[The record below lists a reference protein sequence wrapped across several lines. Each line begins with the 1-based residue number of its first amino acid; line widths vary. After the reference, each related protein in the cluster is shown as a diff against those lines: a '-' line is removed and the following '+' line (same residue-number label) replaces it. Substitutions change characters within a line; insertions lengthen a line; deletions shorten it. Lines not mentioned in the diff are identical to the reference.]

1 MKNKHQQQSEKT
13 YQAFIDAIMKII
25 AEGDIEKFTI
35 RSLCSSLGLSPR
47 TFYLYFK
54 NKDHAILQCYNTHEE
69 ELLKQILE
77 AQKEAADPLDKV
89 LQIFDAKVVV
99 SLKFA
104 KLGRELYVCALHY
117 YDENLFDDTIPLYV
131 KVKEALDECLEK
143 KLYSFN
149 EDTRTV
155 AWELIDFS
163 RGIVFDYYLRQEG
176 YDLRSVSAKRMKR
189 YLGTFV
195 QE

>member
-1 MKNKHQQQSEKT
+1 MQ
-13 YQAFIDAIMKII
+13 
-25 AEGDIEKFTI
+25 
-35 RSLCSSLGLSPR
+35 
-47 TFYLYFK
+47 
-54 NKDHAILQCYNTHEE
+54 ILQCYSTHEE

-89 LQIFDAKVVV
+89 LQIFDAKVIV

-117 YDENLFDDTIPLYV
+117 YDENLFDDTTPLYV
-131 KVKEALDECLEK
+131 KVKEALDECVEK

-163 RGIVFDYYLRQEG
+163 RGIVFDY
-176 YDLRSVSAKRMKR
+176 
-189 YLGTFV
+189 
-195 QE
+195 

>member
-1 MKNKHQQQSEKT
+1 MQ
-13 YQAFIDAIMKII
+13 
-25 AEGDIEKFTI
+25 
-35 RSLCSSLGLSPR
+35 
-47 TFYLYFK
+47 
-54 NKDHAILQCYNTHEE
+54 ILQCYSTHEE

-89 LQIFDAKVVV
+89 LQIFDAKVIV

-131 KVKEALDECLEK
+131 KVKEALDKCVEK

-163 RGIVFDYYLRQEG
+163 RGIVFDYYLRQES

-189 YLGTFV
+189 YLGTFI
-195 QE
+195 EK

>member
-1 MKNKHQQQSEKT
+1 MC
-13 YQAFIDAIMKII
+13 
-25 AEGDIEKFTI
+25 I
-35 RSLCSSLGLSPR
+35 RDR
-47 TFYLYFK
+47 
-54 NKDHAILQCYNTHEE
+54 CYSTHEE

-89 LQIFDAKVVV
+89 LQIFDAKVIV

-131 KVKEALDECLEK
+131 KVKEALDECVEK

-149 EDTRTV
+149 AVSYTHLDVYKRQ
-155 AWELIDFS
+155 IYG
-163 RGIVFDYYLRQEG
+163 GIREAVPERLHRPG
-176 YDLRSVSAKRMKR
+176 TGSA
-189 YLGTFV
+189 G
-195 QE
+195 QDS

>member
-1 MKNKHQQQSEKT
+1 MKNKHQLQSEKT

-54 NKDHAILQCYNTHEE
+54 NKDHAILQCYNTHEDK
-69 ELLKQILE
+69 LLKQIL
-77 AQKEAADPLDKV
+77 KEQEETVDPLDKV
-89 LQIFDAKVVV
+89 LRIFDAKVIV
-99 SLKFA
+99 SLMFA
-104 KLGRELYVCALHY
+104 KLGRALYVCALRY
-117 YDENLFDDTIPLYV
+117 YDENLFNDTVPLYV
-131 KVKEALDECLEK
+131 KVKEALDECVEK
-143 KLYSFN
+143 KLYSFT

-163 RGIVFDYYLRQEG
+163 RGIVFDYYLRQES
-176 YDLRSVSAKRMKR
+176 YDLKSVSAKRMKR
-189 YLGTFV
+189 YLESFI
-195 QE
+195 QD

>member
-1 MKNKHQQQSEKT
+1 MQ
-13 YQAFIDAIMKII
+13 
-25 AEGDIEKFTI
+25 
-35 RSLCSSLGLSPR
+35 
-47 TFYLYFK
+47 
-54 NKDHAILQCYNTHEE
+54 ILQCYSTHEE

-89 LQIFDAKVVV
+89 LQIFDAKVIVY
-99 SLKFA
+99 LKFA

-117 YDENLFDDTIPLYV
+117 YDENLFDDTTPLYV
-131 KVKEALDECLEK
+131 KVKEALDECVKK

-163 RGIVFDYYLRQEG
+163 RGIVFDYYLRQES

-189 YLGTFV
+189 YLGTFI
-195 QE
+195 EN